1 MKNLRL
7 TRFFFYIYVFV
18 CFFLLLYEVTSLG
31 RAGIVGS
38 KFLLARR
45 SKKKIKK
52 KWKYIADVFCASP
65 CTIPLRHRAFEL
77 CALGCRS
84 EQSGGEAAAARRS
97 YLHKE
102 SVTVWRKE
110 KLSLFFTLHQ
120 LPQAGFKCAQFGAKK
135 KKEKENSARHA
146 AAYDQLFSPLPS
158 LTSSP

>member
-1 MKNLRL
+1 MCARETENESVKNLRL
-7 TRFFFYIYVFV
+7 TRFFFLIYVFF
-18 CFFLLLYEVTSLG
+18 FFLLLYEVTSLG

-45 SKKKIKK
+45 SKKNFK

-65 CTIPLRHRAFEL
+65 CTIPLRHRAFEP

-110 KLSLFFTLHQ
+110 KLHSFFHAPPT
-120 LPQAGFKCAQFGAKK
+120 AASGIEVCAVRGKK
-135 KKEKENSARHA
+135 KRERKQRAAR
-146 AAYDQLFSPLPS
+146 SRV
-158 LTSSP
+158 